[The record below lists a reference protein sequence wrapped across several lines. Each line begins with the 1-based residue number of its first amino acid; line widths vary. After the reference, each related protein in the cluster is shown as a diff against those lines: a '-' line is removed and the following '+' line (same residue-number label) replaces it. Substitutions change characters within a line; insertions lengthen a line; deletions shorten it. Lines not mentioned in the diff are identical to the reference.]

1 MKKDWPIEVKQKPT
15 FFKEALSLSGLE
27 EKKGRMWNNWAGQL
41 PRYFE
46 GRLTNKCQKPT
57 YLKEELSLFN

>member
-1 MKKDWPIEVKQKPT
+1 MKQDWPIEVKQKPT

-27 EKKGRMWNNWAGQL
+27 EKKERMYWNNWAGEM

-46 GRLTNKCQKPT
+46 RRLTNRCQKPT
-57 YLKEELSLFN
+57 YLKETLN